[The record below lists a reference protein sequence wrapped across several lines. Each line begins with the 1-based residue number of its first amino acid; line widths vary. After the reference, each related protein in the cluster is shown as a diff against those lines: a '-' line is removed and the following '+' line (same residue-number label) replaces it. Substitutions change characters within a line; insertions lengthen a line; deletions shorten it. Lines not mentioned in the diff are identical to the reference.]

1 MNNKYFNEQKH
12 YRVSVLDIKIEDIK
26 KLRGM
31 GVSLASIHKII
42 NCELPENGVTYS
54 GFYRYCKRKNLIN

>member
-1 MNNKYFNEQKH
+1 MNLREEKQVKQN
-12 YRVSVLDIKIEDIK
+12 RASVLDLKIEDIK
-26 KLRGM
+26 KLREK

-42 NCELPENGVTYS
+42 NSELPSNGVTYS